1 MKPLPVEQALGPLM
15 IDIAG
20 TELTAFDRERLCH
33 PAVGGIILFT
43 RNYVCPEQLASLC
56 AAIHALRT
64 PRLPIGIDHEG
75 GRVQRCREGFTR
87 LPAMR
92 SLGEAWDREPDPAKT
107 KTKEMARAI
116 GYVLA
121 SELRAHGVDLSFTP
135 VLDLDWGRSSVVGT
149 RAFHRDPEIVAAL
162 AGELIAGLRQAGMIA
177 CGKHFPGH
185 GWVEA
190 DSHVAI
196 PVDERTLDELAP
208 DMLPYRRLTLDAV
221 MPAHVSFPKI
231 ENKSAGFSNYWIDL
245 LRNNIK
251 FDGVVFSDDL
261 SMEGASVAGDIVAR
275 ATAAYR
281 AGCDMLLVCNSP
293 DSVGELLMRW
303 SEPLDPV
310 RSARVERLL
319 PTRPAPTAESL
330 HDDPLYRAGVN
341 FAQELTANA

>member
-1 MKPLPVEQALGPLM
+1 MKHVPLGPLM

-20 TELTAFDRERLCH
+20 TELTDLDRERLCH
-33 PAVGGIILFT
+33 PAVGGIILFA
-43 RNYVCPEQLASLC
+43 RNYACPEQLDRLC
-56 AAIHALRT
+56 AEIHALRT
-64 PRLPIGIDHEG
+64 PTLPIGIDHEG

-87 LPAMR
+87 LPAMC
-92 SLGEAWDREPDPAKT
+92 SLGEAWDRDPAKAR
-107 KTKEMARAI
+107 EMARAI

-121 SELRAHGVDLSFTP
+121 AELRLHGVDRSFTP
-135 VLDLDWGRSSVVGT
+135 VLDLDWGRSAVVGT

-208 DMLPYRRLTLDAV
+208 DMLPYRRLQLDAV

-231 ENKSAGFSNYWIDL
+231 EIKSAGFSNYWIDL
-245 LRNNIK
+245 LRNDIK

-293 DSVGELLMRW
+293 DSVGELLARW
-303 SEPLDPV
+303 SEPPDPV

-319 PTRPAPTAESL
+319 PTRSAPTAESL
-330 HDDPLYRAGVN
+330 RGDPLYRAGVA
-341 FAQELTANA
+341 FAQELMASA

>member
-1 MKPLPVEQALGPLM
+1 MMDFPGASPKLPLGPLM

-20 TELTAFDRERLCH
+20 TELTDLDRLRLSH
-33 PAVGGIILFT
+33 PAVGGIILFA
-43 RNYVCPEQLASLC
+43 RNYACPAQLERLC
-56 AAIHALRT
+56 AEIHALRS

-92 SLGEAWDREPDPAKT
+92 SLGEVWDTDQGRA
-107 KTKEMARAI
+107 KEMALAI

-121 SELRAHGVDLSFTP
+121 AELRLHGVDLSFTP
-135 VLDLDWGRSSVVGT
+135 VLDLDWGRSSVVGS
-149 RAFHRDPEIVAAL
+149 RAFHRKPEVVAEL
-162 AGELIAGLRQAGMIA
+162 AGALIAGLRQAGMIA

-196 PVDERTLDELAP
+196 PVDERGLEQLAA
-208 DMLPYRRLTLDAV
+208 DMLPYRKLVLDAV
-221 MPAHVSFPKI
+221 MPAHVSYPKI
-231 ENKSAGFSNYWIDL
+231 DSKSAGFSNYWIDI
-245 LRNNIK
+245 LRNDIK
-251 FDGVVFSDDL
+251 FNGVVFSDDL

-293 DSVGELLMRW
+293 DSVCDLLARW
-303 SEPLDPV
+303 QEPLDPV
-310 RSARVERLL
+310 RSARIERLL
-319 PTRPAPTAESL
+319 PTIAVPAASALRT
-330 HDDPLYRAGVN
+330 DPLYLAGVG
-341 FAQELTANA
+341 FAETLTATA

>member
-1 MKPLPVEQALGPLM
+1 MKHQALGPLM

-20 TELTAFDRERLCH
+20 TELTDLDRERLRH
-33 PAVGGIILFT
+33 PAVGGIILFA
-43 RNYVCPEQLASLC
+43 RNYACPDQLDRLC
-56 AAIHALRT
+56 AEIHSLRS

-92 SLGEAWDREPDPAKT
+92 SLGEAWDRDPDPAKMQAR
-107 KTKEMARAI
+107 EMARAI

-121 SELRAHGVDLSFTP
+121 AELRVHGVDLSFTP

-196 PVDERTLDELAP
+196 PVDERTMEELAP
-208 DMLPYRRLTLDAV
+208 DMLPYRRLQLDAI
-221 MPAHVSFPKI
+221 MPAHVSFPEI
-231 ENKSAGFSNYWIDL
+231 DSKSAGFSNYWIYL
-245 LRNNIK
+245 LRNDIK
-251 FDGVVFSDDL
+251 FNGVVFSDDL
-261 SMEGASVAGDIVAR
+261 SMEGASIAGDIVAR

-293 DSVGELLMRW
+293 DAVGELLARW
-303 SEPLDPV
+303 SEPPDSV
-310 RSARVERLL
+310 RSDRVQRLL
-319 PTRPAPTAESL
+319 PARPAPTVESL
-330 HDDPLYRAGVN
+330 RVDSLYLAGVA
-341 FAQELTANA
+341 FAQKLTANA

>member
-1 MKPLPVEQALGPLM
+1 MKHQPLGPLM

-20 TELTAFDRERLCH
+20 TELTDLDRERLCH
-33 PAVGGIILFT
+33 PAVGGIILFA
-43 RNYVCPEQLASLC
+43 RNYACPEQLDRLC
-56 AAIHALRT
+56 AEIHALRE

-92 SLGEAWDREPDPAKT
+92 SLGEAWDRDPVAAREK
-107 KTKEMARAI
+107 ARAI

-121 SELRAHGVDLSFTP
+121 AELRLHGVDLSFTP

-149 RAFHRDPEIVAAL
+149 RAFHRDPEIVTAL
-162 AGELIAGLRQAGMIA
+162 AGELIGGLRQAGMIA

-196 PVDERTLDELAP
+196 PVDERSATELVP
-208 DMLPYRRLTLDAV
+208 DMLPYHRLQLDAV
-221 MPAHVSFPKI
+221 MPAHVSFPKMDS
-231 ENKSAGFSNYWIDL
+231 KSAGFSSYWINI
-245 LRNNIK
+245 LRNDIK

-293 DSVGELLMRW
+293 DSVGELLARW
-303 SEPLDPV
+303 QEPLDPV
-310 RSARVERLL
+310 RSARIERLL
-319 PTRPAPTAESL
+319 PSRPAPDAASL
-330 HDDPLYRAGVN
+330 HGDPLYRQGVACAG
-341 FAQELTANA
+341 ELAATV

>member
-1 MKPLPVEQALGPLM
+1 MTHLRVEQALGPLM

-20 TELTAFDRERLCH
+20 TELTDLDRDRLCH
-33 PAVGGIILFT
+33 PAVGGIILFA
-43 RNYVCPEQLASLC
+43 RNYACPAQLDALC
-56 AAIHALRT
+56 AEIHALRT

-87 LPAMR
+87 LPTMR
-92 SLGEAWDREPDPAKT
+92 SLGEAWDRDPDPSKKQA
-107 KTKEMARAI
+107 KEMAKAI

-121 SELRAHGVDLSFTP
+121 AELRLHGVDLSFTP

-162 AGELIAGLRQAGMIA
+162 AGELIAGLRQAGMVA

-196 PVDERTLDELAP
+196 PVDERDFAALAP
-208 DMLPYRRLTLDAV
+208 DMQPYRQLSLDAV
-221 MPAHVSFPKI
+221 MPAHVSFPACDSKP
-231 ENKSAGFSNYWIDL
+231 AGFSSYWINV
-245 LRNNIK
+245 LRNDIK

-275 ATAAYR
+275 AEAAYH

-293 DSVGELLMRW
+293 DSVGELLTRW
-303 SEPLDPV
+303 QVPIDPV
-310 RSARVERLL
+310 RSARVARLL
-319 PTRPAPTAESL
+319 PSRPAPTLAQLQGDSL
-330 HDDPLYRAGVN
+330 YQAGVN
-341 FAQELTANA
+341 FAARLASCA

>member
-1 MKPLPVEQALGPLM
+1 MKQIPLGPLM

-20 TELTAFDRERLCH
+20 AELTDLDRERLCH
-33 PAVGGIILFT
+33 PAVGGIILFA
-43 RNYVCPEQLASLC
+43 RNYACPEQLDRLC
-56 AAIHALRT
+56 ADIHALRT

-92 SLGEAWDREPDPAKT
+92 SLGEAWDRDPDPAKT
-107 KTKEMARAI
+107 RAREMARAI

-121 SELRAHGVDLSFTP
+121 AELRVHGVDLSFTP

-149 RAFHRDPEIVAAL
+149 RAFHRDPEIVATL

-196 PVDERTLDELAP
+196 PVDERTLEALVP
-208 DMLPYRRLTLDAV
+208 DMLPYRRLQLDAV
-221 MPAHVSFPKI
+221 MPAHVSFP
-231 ENKSAGFSNYWIDL
+231 EVDSKSAGFSKYWINV
-245 LRNNIK
+245 LRNDIK

-275 ATAAYR
+275 ATAAYH

-293 DSVGELLMRW
+293 DSVGELLARW

-310 RSARVERLL
+310 RSARIERLL
-319 PTRPAPTAESL
+319 PTALAPTAEGL
-330 HDDPLYRAGVN
+330 RTDPLYMSGLA
-341 FAQELTANA
+341 FAQALTASA

>member
-1 MKPLPVEQALGPLM
+1 MNDPRIAQALGPLM

-20 TELTAFDRERLCH
+20 TELTDLDRERLCH
-33 PAVGGIILFT
+33 PAVGGIILFA
-43 RNYVCPEQLASLC
+43 RNYACPEQLDRLC
-56 AAIHALRT
+56 AEIHALRT

-92 SLGEAWDREPDPAKT
+92 SLGEAWDQSPAKAR
-107 KTKEMARAI
+107 EMARAI

-121 SELRAHGVDLSFTP
+121 AELRLHGVDLSFTP
-135 VLDLDWGRSSVVGT
+135 VLDLDWGRSTVVGT

-196 PVDERTLDELAP
+196 PVDERTLDELVP
-208 DMLPYRRLTLDAV
+208 DMLPYRRLQLDAV

-231 ENKSAGFSNYWIDL
+231 DSKSAGFSNYWISL
-245 LRNNIK
+245 LRNDIK

-293 DSVGELLMRW
+293 DSVGELLARW
-303 SEPLDPV
+303 AEPLDPV
-310 RSARVERLL
+310 RSARIERLL
-319 PTRPAPTAESL
+319 PTKAAPCAGDL
-330 HDDPLYRAGVN
+330 QCDPQYRAGVTY
-341 FAQELTANA
+341 AQELTANA

>member
-1 MKPLPVEQALGPLM
+1 MKRIPLGPLM

-20 TELTAFDRERLCH
+20 TELSELDRERLCH
-33 PAVGGIILFT
+33 PAVGGIILFA
-43 RNYVCPEQLASLC
+43 RNYACPEQLDRLC
-56 AAIHALRT
+56 ADIHALRS

-92 SLGEAWDREPDPAKT
+92 SLGEAWDRDPGQAR
-107 KTKEMARAI
+107 EMARAI

-121 SELRAHGVDLSFTP
+121 AELRLHGVDLSFTP
-135 VLDLDWGRSSVVGT
+135 VLDLDWGRSTVVGT

-196 PVDERTLDELAP
+196 PVDERTMDALAP

-231 ENKSAGFSNYWIDL
+231 EQKSAGFSNYWIDL
-245 LRNNIK
+245 LRNDIK

-293 DSVGELLMRW
+293 YSVGDLLARW
-303 SEPLDPV
+303 QEPLDPV
-310 RSARVERLL
+310 RSARIERLL
-319 PTRPAPTAESL
+319 PTAPAPTVEGL
-330 HDDPLYRAGVN
+330 RGDPRYLAGVA
-341 FAQELTANA
+341 FAQELTASA

>member
-1 MKPLPVEQALGPLM
+1 MKRIPLGPLM

-20 TELTAFDRERLCH
+20 TELSELDRERLCH
-33 PAVGGIILFT
+33 PAVGGIILFA
-43 RNYVCPEQLASLC
+43 RNYACPAQLDRLC
-56 AAIHALRT
+56 ADIHALRS

-92 SLGEAWDREPDPAKT
+92 SLGEAWDRDPGQAR
-107 KTKEMARAI
+107 EMARAI

-121 SELRAHGVDLSFTP
+121 AELRLHGVDLSFTP
-135 VLDLDWGRSSVVGT
+135 VLDLDWGRSTVVGT

-196 PVDERTLDELAP
+196 PVDERTMDALAP

-231 ENKSAGFSNYWIDL
+231 EQKSAGFSNYWIDL
-245 LRNNIK
+245 LRNDIK

-293 DSVGELLMRW
+293 DSVGDLLARW
-303 SEPLDPV
+303 QEPLDPV
-310 RSARVERLL
+310 RSARIERLL
-319 PTRPAPTAESL
+319 PTVPAPTMEGL
-330 HDDPLYRAGVN
+330 RGDPRYLAGVA
-341 FAQELTANA
+341 FAQELTASA

>member
-1 MKPLPVEQALGPLM
+1 MKQLPLGPLM

-20 TELTAFDRERLCH
+20 TELTDLDRERLCH
-33 PAVGGIILFT
+33 PAVGGIILFA
-43 RNYVCPEQLASLC
+43 RNYACSEQLERLC
-56 AAIHALRT
+56 AEIHALRS

-92 SLGEAWDREPDPAKT
+92 SLGEAWDRDPDPT
-107 KTKEMARAI
+107 KSQAREMARAI

-121 SELRAHGVDLSFTP
+121 AELRLHGVDLSFTP
-135 VLDLDWGRSSVVGT
+135 VLDLDWGRSAVVGT

-196 PVDERTLDELAP
+196 PVDERTMNELVP
-208 DMLPYRRLTLDAV
+208 DMLPYRRLQLDAV
-221 MPAHVSFPKI
+221 MPAHVSFPRI
-231 ENKSAGFSNYWIDL
+231 ESKSAGFSNYWIDL
-245 LRNNIK
+245 LRNDIK

-293 DSVGELLMRW
+293 DAVGELLARW
-303 SEPLDPV
+303 HEPLDPV
-310 RSARVERLL
+310 RSARIERLL
-319 PTRPAPTAESL
+319 PSRPVPTVSALNS
-330 HDDPLYRAGVN
+330 DPLYLAGVA
-341 FAQELTANA
+341 FAQELTASA

>member
-1 MKPLPVEQALGPLM
+1 MKPIPLGPLM

-20 TELTAFDRERLCH
+20 TELTDLDRERLCH
-33 PAVGGIILFT
+33 PAVGGIILFA
-43 RNYVCPEQLASLC
+43 RNYVCPEQLDRLC
-56 AAIHALRT
+56 AEIHALRT
-64 PRLPIGIDHEG
+64 PTLPIGIDHEG

-92 SLGEAWDREPDPAKT
+92 SLGEAWDRDPAKA
-107 KTKEMARAI
+107 KEMAHAI

-121 SELRAHGVDLSFTP
+121 AELRLHGVDLSFTP

-196 PVDERTLDELAP
+196 PVDERTMEELAP
-208 DMLPYRRLTLDAV
+208 DMLPYRRLQLDAV
-221 MPAHVSFPKI
+221 MPAHVSFPRI
-231 ENKSAGFSNYWIDL
+231 ESKSAGFSNYWIDL
-245 LRNNIK
+245 LRKDIK
-251 FDGVVFSDDL
+251 FEGVVFSDDL

-310 RSARVERLL
+310 RSARIERLL
-319 PTRPAPTAESL
+319 PTRPAPTAEGL
-330 HDDPLYRAGVN
+330 RTDPLYLAGVG
-341 FAQELTANA
+341 FAQALMASA

>member
-1 MKPLPVEQALGPLM
+1 MTNPQVEHALGPLM

-20 TELTAFDRERLCH
+20 TELTELDRERLCH
-33 PAVGGIILFT
+33 PAVGGIILFA
-43 RNYVCPEQLASLC
+43 RNYACPEQLDRLC
-56 AAIHALRT
+56 AEIHALRT

-92 SLGEAWDREPDPAKT
+92 SLGEVWDTDPAKAR
-107 KTKEMARAI
+107 EMARAI

-121 SELRAHGVDLSFTP
+121 AELRLHGVDLSFTP

-196 PVDERTLDELAP
+196 PVDERTMDELAP
-208 DMLPYRRLTLDAV
+208 DMLPYRRLQLDAV
-221 MPAHVSFPKI
+221 MPAHVSFPRI
-231 ENKSAGFSNYWIDL
+231 ESKSAGFSNYWIDL
-245 LRNNIK
+245 LRKDIK

-281 AGCDMLLVCNSP
+281 AGCDMLLVCNAP
-293 DSVGELLMRW
+293 DSVGELLARW
-303 SEPLDPV
+303 QEPLDPV
-310 RSARVERLL
+310 RSARIERLL
-319 PTRPAPTAESL
+319 PTLAPPTAASL
-330 HDDPLYRAGVN
+330 RDDPCYLAGVT
-341 FAQELTANA
+341 FAQALTASA

>member
-1 MKPLPVEQALGPLM
+1 MKPIPLGPLM

-20 TELTAFDRERLCH
+20 TELTDLDRERLCH
-33 PAVGGIILFT
+33 PAVGGIILFA
-43 RNYVCPEQLASLC
+43 RNYVCPEQLDRLC
-56 AAIHALRT
+56 AEIHALRS

-92 SLGEAWDREPDPAKT
+92 SLGAAWDRDPVKA
-107 KTKEMARAI
+107 KEMARAI

-121 SELRAHGVDLSFTP
+121 AELRLHGVDLSFTP

-149 RAFHRDPEIVAAL
+149 RAFHSDPEIVATL

-196 PVDERTLDELAP
+196 PVDERTLEELAP
-208 DMLPYRRLTLDAV
+208 DMLPYRRLALDAV
-221 MPAHVSFPKI
+221 MPAHVSFPSI
-231 ENKSAGFSNYWIDL
+231 DSKSAGFSNYWIDL
-245 LRNNIK
+245 LRNDIK

-293 DSVGELLMRW
+293 DSVGELLARW
-303 SEPLDPV
+303 QEPLDPV
-310 RSARVERLL
+310 RSARIERLL
-319 PTRPAPTAESL
+319 PTSATPSAEGL
-330 HDDPLYRAGVN
+330 RGDPLYRAGVA
-341 FAQELTANA
+341 FAQELTASA

>member
-1 MKPLPVEQALGPLM
+1 MMHLRVEQALGPLM

-20 TELTAFDRERLCH
+20 TELTDLDRERLCH
-33 PAVGGIILFT
+33 PAVGGIILFA
-43 RNYVCPEQLASLC
+43 RNYVCPEQLERLC
-56 AAIHALRT
+56 AEIHALRS

-92 SLGEAWDREPDPAKT
+92 SLGEAWDRDPAKA
-107 KTKEMARAI
+107 KEMARAI

-121 SELRAHGVDLSFTP
+121 TELRLHGVDLSFTP

-149 RAFHRDPEIVAAL
+149 RAFHRDPEIVSAL

-196 PVDERTLDELAP
+196 PVDERTMGELAP
-208 DMLPYRRLTLDAV
+208 DMLPYRRLQLDAV

-231 ENKSAGFSNYWIDL
+231 DSKSAGFSNYWIDL
-245 LRNNIK
+245 LRNDIK

-281 AGCDMLLVCNSP
+281 AGCDILLVCNSP

-303 SEPLDPV
+303 SEPLDPL
-310 RSARVERLL
+310 RSARIERLL
-319 PTRPAPTAESL
+319 PTKSAPSAVEL
-330 HDDPLYRAGVN
+330 HRDPLYRAGVSY
-341 FAQELTANA
+341 AQELSNIA

>member
-1 MKPLPVEQALGPLM
+1 MKALPLGPLM

-20 TELTAFDRERLCH
+20 TELTGLDRERLSH
-33 PAVGGIILFT
+33 PAVGGIILFS
-43 RNYVCPEQLASLC
+43 RNYQSPEQLQRLC
-56 AAIHALRT
+56 DEIHALRE

-92 SLGEAWDREPDPAKT
+92 SLGDVWDRDPAKAQT
-107 KTKEMARAI
+107 MARAI

-121 SELRAHGVDLSFTP
+121 AELRACGIDLSFTP

-149 RAFHRDPEIVAAL
+149 RAFHSDPQVVTTL
-162 AGELIAGLRQAGMIA
+162 AGALIDGLRQAGMIA

-196 PVDERTLDELAP
+196 PVDERGLDELAA
-208 DMLPYRRLTLDAV
+208 DMLPYRQLKLDAV
-221 MPAHVSFPKI
+221 MPAHISFPKWDC
-231 ENKSAGFSNYWIDL
+231 KSAGFSSYWIGI
-245 LRNNIK
+245 LRNDIK
-251 FDGVVFSDDL
+251 FNGVVFSDDL
-261 SMEGASVAGDIVAR
+261 SMEGASVAGDVLAR
-275 ATAAYR
+275 AEAAYR

-293 DSVGELLMRW
+293 DAVGDLLQRW
-303 SEPLDPV
+303 QEPIDPQ

-319 PTRPAPTAESL
+319 PITSVPTPAALLE
-330 HDDPLYRAGVN
+330 DPLYRSGV
-341 FAQELTANA
+341 AYAEELVAAAA

>member
-1 MKPLPVEQALGPLM
+1 MKQIPLGPLM

-20 TELTAFDRERLCH
+20 TELTDLDRERLCH
-33 PAVGGIILFT
+33 PAVGGIILFS
-43 RNYVCPEQLASLC
+43 RNYACPEQLERLC
-56 AAIHALRT
+56 ADIHALRS

-92 SLGEAWDREPDPAKT
+92 SLGGAWDRNPGQAR
-107 KTKEMARAI
+107 EMARAI

-121 SELRAHGVDLSFTP
+121 AELRLHGVDLSFTP

-149 RAFHRDPEIVAAL
+149 RAFHRDPEIVATL
-162 AGELIAGLRQAGMIA
+162 AGELIVGLRQAGMIA

-196 PVDERTLDELAP
+196 PVDERTMEGLAP
-208 DMLPYRRLTLDAV
+208 DMLPYRRLKLDAV

-231 ENKSAGFSNYWIDL
+231 ESKPAGFSDYWIDL
-245 LRNNIK
+245 LRNDIK

-293 DSVGELLMRW
+293 DSVGELLQRW
-303 SEPLDPV
+303 SEPPDPV
-310 RSARVERLL
+310 RSARIERLL
-319 PTRPAPTAESL
+319 PRIAAPTAEAL
-330 HDDPLYRAGVN
+330 RGDPRYCAGVA
-341 FAQELTANA
+341 FAQELTASA

>member
-1 MKPLPVEQALGPLM
+1 M

-20 TELTAFDRERLCH
+20 TELTDLDRERLCH
-33 PAVGGIILFT
+33 PAVGGIILFA
-43 RNYVCPEQLASLC
+43 RNYACPEQLDRLC
-56 AAIHALRT
+56 AEIHALRE

-92 SLGEAWDREPDPAKT
+92 SLGEAWDRDPVAAREK
-107 KTKEMARAI
+107 ARAI

-121 SELRAHGVDLSFTP
+121 AELRLHGVDLSFTP

-149 RAFHRDPEIVAAL
+149 RAFHRDPEIVTAL
-162 AGELIAGLRQAGMIA
+162 AGELIGGLRQAGMIA

-196 PVDERTLDELAP
+196 PVDERSATELVP
-208 DMLPYRRLTLDAV
+208 DMLPYHRLQLDAV
-221 MPAHVSFPKI
+221 MPAHVSFPKMDS
-231 ENKSAGFSNYWIDL
+231 KSAGFSSYWINI
-245 LRNNIK
+245 LRNDIK

-293 DSVGELLMRW
+293 DSVGELLARW
-303 SEPLDPV
+303 QEPLDPV
-310 RSARVERLL
+310 RSARIERLL
-319 PTRPAPTAESL
+319 PSRPAPDAASL
-330 HDDPLYRAGVN
+330 HGDPLYRQGVACAG
-341 FAQELTANA
+341 ELAATV

>member
-1 MKPLPVEQALGPLM
+1 MKQIPLGPLM

-20 TELTAFDRERLCH
+20 TELTDLDRERLCH
-33 PAVGGIILFT
+33 PAVGGIILFA
-43 RNYVCPEQLASLC
+43 RNYACPEQLDRLC
-56 AAIHALRT
+56 ADIHALRT
-64 PRLPIGIDHEG
+64 PCLPIGIDHEG

-92 SLGEAWDREPDPAKT
+92 SLGEAWDRDPDPAK
-107 KTKEMARAI
+107 MRAREKAHAI

-121 SELRAHGVDLSFTP
+121 AELRLHGVDLSFTP

-149 RAFHRDPEIVAAL
+149 RAFHRNPEIVTAL
-162 AGELIAGLRQAGMIA
+162 AGELIAGLRQAGMVA

-208 DMLPYRRLTLDAV
+208 DMLPYRRLPLDAV
-221 MPAHVSFPKI
+221 MPAHVSFPDI
-231 ENKSAGFSNYWIDL
+231 DSNSAGFSSYWINV
-245 LRNNIK
+245 LRNDIK

-293 DSVGELLMRW
+293 DFVGELLTRW
-303 SEPLDPV
+303 HEPFDPV
-310 RSARVERLL
+310 RSARIERLL
-319 PTRPAPTAESL
+319 PTRPVPTLSALKS
-330 HDDPLYRAGVN
+330 DPLYLAGVA
-341 FAQELTANA
+341 FAQELTASA

>member
-1 MKPLPVEQALGPLM
+1 M
-15 IDIAG
+15 
-20 TELTAFDRERLCH
+20 
-33 PAVGGIILFT
+33 GIGSCIQTLS
-43 RNYVCPEQLASLC
+43 LAKK
-56 AAIHALRT
+56 
-64 PRLPIGIDHEG
+64 
-75 GRVQRCREGFTR
+75 RCREGFTR

-92 SLGEAWDREPDPAKT
+92 SLGEVWDRDPAKAR
-107 KTKEMARAI
+107 EMAKAV

-121 SELRAHGVDLSFTP
+121 AELRLHGVDLSFTP

-196 PVDERTLDELAP
+196 PVDERRAEELAP
-208 DMLPYRRLTLDAV
+208 DMLPYRRLKLDAV
-221 MPAHVSFPKI
+221 MPAHVSFPQI
-231 ENKSAGFSNYWIDL
+231 DNKSAGFSTYWIGL
-245 LRNNIK
+245 LRTNFK

-293 DSVGELLMRW
+293 DSVGELLARW
-303 SEPLDPV
+303 QEPFDPV
-310 RSARVERLL
+310 RSARIERLL
-319 PTRPAPTAESL
+319 PTTPAPTIESL
-330 HDDPLYRAGVN
+330 RHDQGYLAGTAY
-341 FAQELTANA
+341 AQELTATA

>member
-1 MKPLPVEQALGPLM
+1 MKPLRVEQALGPLM

-20 TELTAFDRERLCH
+20 TELTDLDRERLCH
-33 PAVGGIILFT
+33 PAVGGLILFA
-43 RNYVCPEQLASLC
+43 RNYACPAQLDRLC
-56 AAIHALRT
+56 AEIHALRT

-92 SLGEAWDREPDPAKT
+92 SLGEVWDRDPASAR
-107 KTKEMARAI
+107 EMARAI

-121 SELRAHGVDLSFTP
+121 AELRLHGVDLSFTP

-149 RAFHRDPEIVAAL
+149 RAFHRDPEIVAEL

-196 PVDERTLDELAP
+196 PVDERTMDELAP
-208 DMLPYRRLTLDAV
+208 DMLPYRRLALDAV
-221 MPAHVSFPKI
+221 MPAHVSFPRI
-231 ENKSAGFSNYWIDL
+231 EGKPAGFSNYWIDL
-245 LRNNIK
+245 LRNDIK
-251 FDGVVFSDDL
+251 FNGVVFSDDL

-275 ATAAYR
+275 ATAAYK

-293 DSVGELLMRW
+293 DSVGELLDRW
-303 SEPLDPV
+303 SEPLDPE
-310 RSARVERLL
+310 RSARIMRLL
-319 PTRPAPTAESL
+319 PTVPPPTEEGL
-330 HDDPLYRAGVN
+330 CDDPLYRAGVAA
-341 FAQELTANA
+341 AQELTANA

>member
-1 MKPLPVEQALGPLM
+1 MKQLPLGPLM

-20 TELTAFDRERLCH
+20 TELSSLDRERLCH
-33 PAVGGIILFT
+33 PAVGGIILFA
-43 RNYVCPEQLASLC
+43 RNYACPEQLDRLC
-56 AAIHALRT
+56 SEIHALRT

-92 SLGEAWDREPDPAKT
+92 SLGEAWERNPESAK
-107 KTKEMARAI
+107 EVARAI

-121 SELRAHGVDLSFTP
+121 AELRLHGVDLSFTP

-149 RAFHRDPEIVAAL
+149 RAFHRNPDIVAAL
-162 AGELIAGLRQAGMIA
+162 AGELIAGLRLAGMIA

-196 PVDERTLDELAP
+196 PVDERTMDELAP
-208 DMLPYRRLTLDAV
+208 DMLPYCRLKLDAV
-221 MPAHVSFPKI
+221 MPAHVSFPNIDGKP
-231 ENKSAGFSNYWIDL
+231 AGFSKYWIDL
-245 LRNNIK
+245 LRNDFK

-293 DSVGELLMRW
+293 ESVGELLARW

-310 RSARVERLL
+310 RSARIERLL
-319 PTRPAPTAESL
+319 PAMPAPTAEGL
-330 HDDPLYRAGVN
+330 GNDPLYCAGVKY
-341 FAQELTANA
+341 AQSLMANA

>member
-1 MKPLPVEQALGPLM
+1 MKPSPKQLPLGPLM

-20 TELTAFDRERLCH
+20 TELTELDRERLTQ
-33 PAVGGIILFT
+33 PAVGGIILFA
-43 RNYVCPEQLASLC
+43 RNYQCPEQLAGLC
-56 AAIHALRT
+56 AEIHELRT

-92 SLGEAWDREPDPAKT
+92 SLGEVWDTDPPKAR
-107 KTKEMARAI
+107 EMARAI

-121 SELRAHGVDLSFTP
+121 SELRLHGVDLSFTP
-135 VLDLDWGRSSVVGT
+135 VLDLDWGRSLVVGT
-149 RAFHRDPEIVAAL
+149 RAFHSDPEVVTVL
-162 AGELIAGLRQAGMIA
+162 AGELITGLRRAGMIA

-196 PVDERTLDELAP
+196 PVDERGLEQLAT
-208 DMLPYRRLTLDAV
+208 DMLPYRRLQLDAI
-221 MPAHVSFPKI
+221 MPAHVSYPKI
-231 ENKSAGFSNYWIDL
+231 DEKSAGFSNYWIDI
-245 LRNNIK
+245 LRNDIK

-261 SMEGASVAGDIVAR
+261 SMEGASVAGDVLAR

-293 DSVGELLMRW
+293 DAVGDLLQRW
-303 SEPLDPV
+303 QEPLDPM

-319 PTRPAPTAESL
+319 PKVQAPSTETL
-330 HDDPLYRAGVN
+330 QQDPLYQAGL
-341 FAQELTANA
+341 AAAKELTALA

>member
-1 MKPLPVEQALGPLM
+1 MKQIPLGPLM

-20 TELTAFDRERLCH
+20 TELTDLDRERLCH
-33 PAVGGIILFT
+33 RAVGGIILFA
-43 RNYVCPEQLASLC
+43 RNYACPEQLDRLC
-56 AAIHALRT
+56 ADIHALRA

-92 SLGEAWDREPDPAKT
+92 SLGEAWDRDPDPEKMRAREK
-107 KTKEMARAI
+107 ARAI

-121 SELRAHGVDLSFTP
+121 AELRLHGVDLSFTP

-162 AGELIAGLRQAGMIA
+162 ADELIAGLRQAGMIA

-208 DMLPYRRLTLDAV
+208 DMLPYRRLALDAV
-221 MPAHVSFPKI
+221 MPAHVSFPEI
-231 ENKSAGFSNYWIDL
+231 DSKSAGFSNYWINV
-245 LRNNIK
+245 LRNDIK

-293 DSVGELLMRW
+293 DSVGELLARW
-303 SEPLDPV
+303 HEPLDPV
-310 RSARVERLL
+310 RSARIERLL
-319 PTRPAPTAESL
+319 PTRPVPTISALKS
-330 HDDPLYRAGVN
+330 DPLYLAGVA
-341 FAQELTANA
+341 FAQELTASA